1 MLLLEF
7 RRRPDAWQ
15 FRWQDGVRMEG
26 MALDTNIVNGL
37 QYRKRYL
44 DMSAMHV
51 SSEQASIPVA
61 L

>member
-1 MLLLEF
+1 
-7 RRRPDAWQ
+7 
-15 FRWQDGVRMEG
+15 MEG